1 MKRPSAEK
9 KIRGFWMSLVRMKAA
24 MPYWIR
30 FPSGWRLITSVSSD
44 LLLLATTPAVVF
56 TIVRQVQAW
65 VVAVKVVKLNGS
77 GDWPLRVDFFS
88 ASRLS
93 DDVSSLLSSE
103 SLRSV

>member
-1 MKRPSAEK
+1 
-9 KIRGFWMSLVRMKAA
+9 
-24 MPYWIR
+24 
-30 FPSGWRLITSVSSD
+30 
-44 LLLLATTPAVVF
+44 
-56 TIVRQVQAW
+56 VRQVQAW